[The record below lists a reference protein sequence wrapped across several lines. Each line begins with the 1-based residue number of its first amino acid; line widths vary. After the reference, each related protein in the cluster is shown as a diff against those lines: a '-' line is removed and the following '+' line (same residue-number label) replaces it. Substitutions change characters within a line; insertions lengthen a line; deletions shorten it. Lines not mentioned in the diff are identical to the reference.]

1 MPETAEPKTAS
12 LRFFGLLAFV
22 ILANVIGNLLLS
34 LGVKGEALFY
44 LVAGVGLLI
53 AWTLARITLMS
64 RADLS
69 YILPVTA
76 VGYIL
81 TAIAGRVF
89 LAETITATRWAG
101 TGLIVLGTVIVGS
114 TRPRT

>member
-1 MPETAEPKTAS
+1 VPEAAN

-22 ILANVIGNLLLS
+22 VLSNVIGNLLLS
-34 LGVKGEALFY
+34 VGVRGQAY
-44 LVAGVGLLI
+44 GYVVIGVGLLI

-89 LAETITATRWAG
+89 LSESISTSRWAG
-101 TGLIVLGTVIVGS
+101 TSLIVLGTIVVGS